1 MPFDGSMTKRQIRK
15 KAVEALPAIRSQ
27 MDMQINEEVEYWVVA
42 SVNKQ
47 LTRRLPTFW
56 AKAGITETP
65 LARRLLVYWI
75 ASELSRASIAPSD
88 IRQVI
93 DMQFS
98 QLSPITFKKM
108 YREEVFVKGSADD
121 ILKAFKTFCDRLREA
136 DICLVSRA

>member
-1 MPFDGSMTKRQIRK
+1 MPFDGSMTKRQIRRT
-15 KAVEALPAIRSQ
+15 AFEALPAIQSQ
-27 MDMQINEEVEYWVVA
+27 MDMQSGDKVESWVIA
-42 SVNKQ
+42 LVNKQ
-47 LTRRLPTFW
+47 LARRLPTFW

-93 DMQFS
+93 EMQFS
-98 QLSPITFKKM
+98 QLSPVAFRKM
-108 YREEVFVKGSADD
+108 YREKVFVKGTADE
-121 ILKAFKTFCDRLREA
+121 IVRTFETYCDRLRKA